1 MTRPHYAKQLK
12 RLTATVILPCA
23 IVISLAA
30 GLNAPALAD
39 LHIKSVE
46 RLGGTVPVSRGYG
59 HHADQRGQ

>member
-46 RLGGTVPVSRGYG
+46 RLAGTVPESRGYG